1 MRIKKVGEKYTVYN
15 EVDGATF
22 ERLYKPKG
30 WVIDDKKQDITIEE
44 ADYKVVG
51 TNEEQIKNVKKMRSV
66 ADKQFDD
73 NLIKKKD

>member
-1 MRIKKVGEKYTVYN
+1 MRIKKVGASYTVYN
-15 EVDGATF
+15 EVDEATF

-30 WVIDDKKQDITIEE
+30 WVVDDKKQDITIEDK
-44 ADYKVVG
+44 DYKVVG
-51 TNEEQIKNVKKMRSV
+51 TDEEKIKNVKKMRSV

>member
-1 MRIKKVGEKYTVYN
+1 MNLCV
-15 EVDGATF
+15 
-22 ERLYKPKG
+22 LYKPKG
-30 WVIDDKKQDITIEE
+30 WVIDDKKQDITIEDK
-44 ADYKVVG
+44 DYKVVG

>member
-1 MRIKKVGEKYTVYN
+1 MRIKKVGTSYTVYN
-15 EVDGATF
+15 EVDKATF

-30 WVIDDKKQDITIEE
+30 WVVDDKKKDITIEDQ
-44 ADYKVVG
+44 DYKVVG

>member
-1 MRIKKVGEKYTVYN
+1 
-15 EVDGATF
+15 
-22 ERLYKPKG
+22 
-30 WVIDDKKQDITIEE
+30 
-44 ADYKVVG
+44 VVG

>member
-15 EVDGATF
+15 EVDEATF

-30 WVIDDKKQDITIEE
+30 WVVDESKPEITIEQE
-44 ADYKVVG
+44 DYKVVG

-66 ADKQFDD
+66 AEKQFDD

>member
-1 MRIKKVGEKYTVYN
+1 MRIKKVGANYTVYN
-15 EVDGATF
+15 EVDEATF

-30 WVIDDKKQDITIEE
+30 WVVDDKKQDITIEQE
-44 ADYKVVG
+44 DYKVVG
-51 TNEEQIKNVKKMRSV
+51 TNEDKIKNVKKMRSV